1 MKLLD
6 DKKAELESIR
16 KEKIKGYITRAR
28 IQWLDQGEKP
38 TSFFCKLESKQFTE
52 KTIRKLQ
59 LDNGFIIN
67 DQKMILK
74 EVQKYYTNLFKEKE
88 TFSDFNLA
96 KNITGNKV
104 NQKNDIGKNI
114 SVMELGAVLKKN
126 EKQQISWDRWPV
138 IRIFQSILG

>member
-1 MKLLD
+1 MKNDIAWLESNVNESNMKILD

-16 KEKIKGYITRAR
+16 KEKIKGHITRAR

-59 LDNGFIIN
+59 LDNGSIIN
-67 DQKMILK
+67 DQEMILK

-88 TFSDFNLA
+88 TFCDFNLA
-96 KNITGNKV
+96 KNITGNRV
-104 NQKNDIGKNI
+104 NQKNDRGKHFCHGTWCC
-114 SVMELGAVLKKN
+114 S
-126 EKQQISWDRWPV
+126 
-138 IRIFQSILG
+138 